1 MEENTK
7 SHQDEQ
13 LQAEEEHIVSYGE
26 NLSTWFALIV
36 LTFLTVSVS
45 VFSASLVTLT
55 LLTALII
62 ATTKALVVAYY
73 FMHLKYDTKV
83 YRRMVYVT
91 LVIFAVMLILT
102 IVDYLFR

>member
-1 MEENTK
+1 MAAELKPQNLEQ
-7 SHQDEQ
+7 HQ
-13 LQAEEEHIVSYGE
+13 EEEHIVSFKE

-55 LLTALII
+55 VITALII

-83 YRRMVYVT
+83 YRRMVYVS

-102 IVDYLFR
+102 IIDYLFR